1 MPHYKKRKK
10 EVTPA
15 KPAIVASIT
24 KKPILKLKTPK
35 TPVPKTLPVRARE
48 FLTVLKKTYF
58 VIKTS
63 QPLSLSVGKQL
74 HGLYPQ
80 QSNRVINSALYLH
93 THHHQY
99 LKNLTIQGSP
109 RYNLD
114 GIIEGEIDGIA
125 AHQAYTMLQKIK
137 PKKFKSHKPATR
149 K

>member
-1 MPHYKKRKK
+1 MPLYKKHKK
-10 EVTPA
+10 KVTSA

-35 TPVPKTLPVRARE
+35 IPVLKTMSVRARE
-48 FLTVLKKTYF
+48 FLNVLKKDF
-58 VIKTS
+58 PVIKAS
-63 QPLSLSVGKQL
+63 QPLSLGVGKQL

-93 THHHQY
+93 THHHPY